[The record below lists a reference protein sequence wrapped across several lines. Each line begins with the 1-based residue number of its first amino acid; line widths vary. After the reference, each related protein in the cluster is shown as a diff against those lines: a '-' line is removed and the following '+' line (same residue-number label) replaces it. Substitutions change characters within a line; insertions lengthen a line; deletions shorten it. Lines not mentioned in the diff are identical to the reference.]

1 MRHFE
6 LYELVDR
13 ATFQKWG
20 QDAWSLFHPDLL
32 LTLDGIRDFF
42 NVPVTVNNWYGGGPF
57 QYRGYRGPECPIG
70 APASYHKNGMAADF
84 DVKGYTAEDARRIIV
99 ENKNNE
105 FLQYITRM
113 ERDVNWVHIDLAEL
127 RKDQKRIYLF
137 KG

>member
-32 LTLDGIRDFF
+32 LALDGIRDFF
-42 NVPVTVNNWYGGGPF
+42 NAPVTVNNWYGGGPF

-84 DVKGYTAEDARRIIV
+84 DVQGYMAEDARRIII
-99 ENKNNE
+99 ENQDNE
-105 FLQYITRM
+105 LLQYITRM
-113 ERDVNWVHIDLAEL
+113 EKAVTWVHIDLAEL